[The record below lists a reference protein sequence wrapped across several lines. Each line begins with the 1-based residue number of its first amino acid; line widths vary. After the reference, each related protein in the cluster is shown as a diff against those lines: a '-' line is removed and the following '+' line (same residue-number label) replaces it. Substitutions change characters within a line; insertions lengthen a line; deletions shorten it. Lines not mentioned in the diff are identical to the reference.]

1 MAFGI
6 GLEGELIEVICSK
19 DEAVTCDLDAYQEY
33 LKTLDETILGL
44 KPEIQPTRFC
54 LKRTLPYAAAQ
65 RVRNQQLGYKDGDV
79 EVRLGFILE
88 EVRASLIDIKN
99 PGAGLEYKKDGDGG
113 ASKTLVEKLDAYGIV
128 QELYTARQ
136 SSMKSNPG
144 VSKKS

>member
-1 MAFGI
+1 MAFSLTGND
-6 GLEGELIEVICSK
+6 ELIEVICSK
-19 DEAVTCDLDAYQEY
+19 DEAVSCDSDTYQEY
-33 LKTLDETILGL
+33 LRTLDESLLGL
-44 KPEIQPTRFC
+44 KSDLKPTRFC

-88 EVRASLIDIKN
+88 EVRASLVDIKD
-99 PGAGLEYKKDGDGG
+99 PGEGLEYKKDGDGG
-113 ASKTLVEKLDAYGIV
+113 ASKSLIEKLDAFGIV

-136 SSMKSNPG
+136 SAMKASPG

>member
-1 MAFGI
+1 MAFG
-6 GLEGELIEVICSK
+6 LSSEGEVIEVICSK
-19 DEAVTCDLDAYQEY
+19 DEAVTCDLEQYQEY

-44 KPEIQPTRFC
+44 KPDVQPTRFC

-88 EVRASLIDIKN
+88 EVRASLVDIKN

-113 ASKTLVEKLDAYGIV
+113 ASKTLVEKLDAFGIV

-136 SSMKSNPG
+136 SAMKSTPG